1 MSTFSAV
8 PQAEAAAPPFSVVL
22 RAALLGAAAAGLIGA
37 LLSWLLVEIPLRAAL
52 EIEHNRA
59 PEPGVGHGG
68 AGHGAEMFSR
78 GTQVIGGMLAAVLV
92 ALVLGVVFAVAFAQ
106 LRPLLPG
113 RTDFGRAVG
122 LALAGFV
129 AVSLLP
135 GIKYPANP
143 PAVGDPE
150 TVGTRTF
157 YYLSFL
163 IAAVVLALAVLA
175 LSRRLPAHWP
185 ASWTGTL
192 SVVLVV
198 TGYALLVAGWPAGP
212 DQIPTDVP
220 AGLIW
225 QFRLSSLA
233 ELAAVWTT
241 LGLVTGLVLERRPAT
256 R

>member
-1 MSTFSAV
+1 MSTYSAV

-22 RAALLGAAAAGLIGA
+22 RAALLGAAAAGLVGA
-37 LLSWLLVEIPLRAAL
+37 LLSWLLVEVPIRAAL

-59 PEPGVGHGG
+59 PEPG
-68 AGHGAEMFSR
+68 AGHDHGEEMFSR

-92 ALVLGVVFAVAFAQ
+92 ALVLGVVFAVAFAR

-150 TVGTRTF
+150 TVGTRTV

-163 IAAVVLALAVLA
+163 VAVVVLTLAVLA

-185 ASWTGTL
+185 ASWTGTV
-192 SVVLVV
+192 SVVLAV
-198 TGYALLVAGWPAGP
+198 TGYALLLGLWPAGP
-212 DQIPTDVP
+212 DEIPADVP

-233 ELAAVWTT
+233 ELAAVWAT